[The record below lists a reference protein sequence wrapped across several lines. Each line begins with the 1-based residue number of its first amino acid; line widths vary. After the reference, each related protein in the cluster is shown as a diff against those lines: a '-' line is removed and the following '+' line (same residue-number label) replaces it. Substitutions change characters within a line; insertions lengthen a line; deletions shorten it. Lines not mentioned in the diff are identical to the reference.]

1 MQIYVNKFENRF
13 TFKIKNGYSLEL
25 LTPET
30 IKLLES
36 TKNKMTKDKNGE
48 NIPHP
53 EITKV
58 VLVHRRHL
66 ISSLETQKL
75 SPFSE
80 VSNV

>member
-1 MQIYVNKFENRF
+1 
-13 TFKIKNGYSLEL
+13 
-25 LTPET
+25 
-30 IKLLES
+30 
-36 TKNKMTKDKNGE
+36 MTKDKNGE

-53 EITKV
+53 EITEV